1 MHPQATHVCWAY
13 NIGAPDNPSS
23 YYSDDGEP
31 SGTAG
36 QPILQSI
43 KHEKLDNVVLAV
55 VRYFGGIKLGVRGLI
70 DTYRAAA
77 QLAVAKCQIIEE
89 KAKTELPFS
98 CSYQAYNTLLYK
110 VEQMEGA
117 IVSPAFGEKIEG
129 VIVIPRAKKQEL
141 ENIIKDLT
149 GYGASK

>member
-1 MHPQATHVCWAY
+1 MLGLQCRR
-13 NIGAPDNPSS
+13 
-23 YYSDDGEP
+23 
-31 SGTAG
+31 AG
-36 QPILQSI
+36 QRQFLLQRRRRTFRYGRSADTAEHQ
-43 KHEKLDNVVLAV
+43 KEKLDNVVIAV
-55 VRYFGGIKLGVRGLI
+55 VRYFGGRKLGVRGLI

-77 QLAVAKCQIIEE
+77 QLAVEKCQIMEE

-117 IVSPAFGEKIEG
+117 IVSPSFGENIEG
-129 VIVIPRAKKQEL
+129 LIVIPRTRKQEL

-149 GYGASK
+149 GYGVPK